1 MLKRENFPI
10 AKIYVPVKRRATL
23 RPEAVRE
30 IAESILEIGQETPI
44 LVRRDGDRF
53 VLVEGLH
60 RLEACK
66 ALGEETIVGFLVLG
80 RRNKAPPPYDA
91 EVDAIRE
98 KMERL
103 RTLRLAKEA
112 EEKRRA
118 TSDVVPTEATK
129 SSTEKSSRSG
139 HIATSAK
146 PPNLKDWLAGR
157 ERDGFRD

>member
-1 MLKRENFPI
+1 MLKRENIPI
-10 AKIYVPVKRRATL
+10 ANIYVPVKRRATL
-23 RPEAVRE
+23 RLDAVRQ
-30 IAESILEIGQETPI
+30 IAESMLEIGQETPI
-44 LVRRDGDRF
+44 RVRRNGDRF

-66 ALGEETIVGFLVLG
+66 ALGEETIVGFLVSG
-80 RRNKAPPPYDA
+80 QSNKALAPYDA
-91 EVDAIRE
+91 KADAIRE

-139 HIATSAK
+139 HIATSPK
-146 PPNLKDWLAGR
+146 PANLKDWLAGR